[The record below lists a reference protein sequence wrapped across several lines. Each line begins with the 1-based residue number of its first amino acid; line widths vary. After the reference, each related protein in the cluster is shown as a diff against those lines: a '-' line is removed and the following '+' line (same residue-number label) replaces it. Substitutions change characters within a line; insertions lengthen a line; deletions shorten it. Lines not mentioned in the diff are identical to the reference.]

1 MEPRFTPNDLEIV
14 AEQPLYDGFFCMRK
28 ISIRHRL
35 FEGGWSRTFDRE
47 LCLRGDA
54 VGVLLY
60 DPVLEKFALVE
71 QVRIG
76 VINRPQSP
84 WLLELVAGMLDKEGE
99 SHEAV
104 AHREVQEE
112 AGLEVQALEPML
124 AYFSSPGGSTEYFSL
139 FCGRVNLSEVTDRIF
154 GVGDEH
160 ENILLHVLPVDEAIG
175 LLHAGKINNAM
186 TIIALQWFLLHRG
199 RLDALW
205 GNGSLPA

>member
-104 AHREVQEE
+104 ACREVREE
-112 AGLEVQALEPML
+112 AGLEVMALEPML

-139 FCGRVNLSEVTDRIF
+139 FCGRVNLSQDTSSPWVATVAR
-154 GVGDEH
+154 VA
-160 ENILLHVLPVDEAIG
+160 AIG
-175 LLHAGKINNAM
+175 MPTAAAVM
-186 TIIALQWFLLHRG
+186 VVMVVMAA
-199 RLDALW
+199 RLR
-205 GNGSLPA
+205 SPPPPAPSRSPAR